1 MTTETDIRDIE
12 IDLLLD
18 GIRRAHGYDFS
29 GYADASLRRRLHHWL
44 STSGF
49 PSFGVALPA
58 LLRDAAACAAMVHAL
73 TVNVTEMFRDP
84 SFFKA
89 LRERVVPHLRTYAH
103 ARIWVAG
110 CASGEEV
117 YSLAIVLQ
125 EEGLLANCHIYA
137 TDLNQA
143 VLAQA
148 KQRILPLNAMQAC
161 TRNYQLAGGKAAFSD
176 YYTARYERAIID
188 PALVQNVVFAPHNLA
203 TDSDFNEMQLILCRN
218 VLIYFKATLKE
229 RVLGMFDDCLSP
241 GGFLCLGTKET
252 LDGRNIAAHYVEED
266 GRMRIYRKR
275 YLNPALD
282 PSP

>member
-1 MTTETDIRDIE
+1 MATESDISDIE

-18 GIRRAHGYDFS
+18 GIRRAHGYDFR
-29 GYADASLRRRLHHWL
+29 GYADASLRRRLHFWL
-44 STSGF
+44 ASSGF
-49 PSFGVALPA
+49 SSFGAALPT
-58 LLRDAAACAAMVHAL
+58 LLRDEAACAQMVHTL

-84 SFFKA
+84 AFFKA
-89 LRERVVPHLRTYAH
+89 LRERVVPHLKTYPH

-117 YSLAIVLQ
+117 YSLAIVLH

-143 VLAQA
+143 VLAEA
-148 KQRILPLNAMQAC
+148 KQRVLPLNAMQNF

-176 YYTARYERAIID
+176 YYTARYDRAIID
-188 PALVQNVVFAPHNLA
+188 PSLVRNVVFAPHNLA

-218 VLIYFKATLKE
+218 VLIYFKQTLKE
-229 RVLGMFDDCLSP
+229 RVLGMFDNCLSP

-252 LDGRNIAAHYVEED
+252 LDGRRIAAHYVEEE
-266 GRMRIYRKR
+266 GRMRIYRKS
-275 YLNPALD
+275 YLQTATEGER
-282 PSP
+282 